1 MKKEE
6 IHKAIAVPVTF
17 VDEKPKFLT
26 VRDRR
31 HKEWIFV
38 TGGCRKREVSDPIH
52 CALREL
58 EEETRGVLRLKSG
71 IYTNFKFETT
81 ERPPEDLEADRKA
94 GIHVTLVYHV
104 YIFFTKINSVEQ
116 QQMVQKFNEEKDKL
130 EEKKRQKLPYR
141 RTYDENDYMCFDTLE
156 SFKKKKRWDLIV
168 NKIINNPDFYDA
180 LNSLNRKTFY
190 MRS

>member
-6 IHKAIAVPVTF
+6 IHKAIAIPVSF

-71 IYTNFKFETT
+71 VYTQFKFETT
-81 ERPPEDLEADRKA
+81 ERPPEDLEADKKA

-116 QQMVQKFNEEKDKL
+116 HQMIKQFNDEKEKL
-130 EEKKRQKLPYR
+130 EEKKKQKLPYR
-141 RTYDENDYMCFDTLE
+141 RTYDENDYMAFDTLE

-190 MRS
+190 MR

>member
-6 IHKAIAVPVTF
+6 IHKAIAIPVTF

-38 TGGCRKREVSDPIH
+38 TGGCRKREVTDPIH
-52 CALREL
+52 CAVREL

-71 IYTNFKFETT
+71 IYTNFKFET
-81 ERPPEDLEADRKA
+81 PGLSEDGDKSGVE
-94 GIHVTLVYHV
+94 VVLVYHV
-104 YIFFTKINSVEQ
+104 YIFFTKINAVEQ
-116 QQMVQKFNEEKDKL
+116 HQMVQKFNEEKEKL

-141 RTYDENDYMCFDTLE
+141 RTYDENDYMCFDTLD